1 MLDTL
6 VSVDPKKLC
15 LDANIIDT
23 SAFEGQLVEQE
34 PLREAFAQD
43 DERLALGADLF
54 TALYRLRPRLKENSP
69 APVRAQVL
77 GAVMETSAYQK
88 LHAMTALDDVLSA
101 GATLAL
107 RKYLEEKERD
117 LLEALEQESE
127 ALHAEELAQEL
138 AQDAPQQAQA
148 LQKQASQLR
157 EQAQQALQKMQ
168 KNLKQR
174 VRAALSH
181 AQQAVENAT
190 ACATAWGHEPG
201 VLQELL
207 FNENLVKLLSAS
219 KLQRILALAG
229 RMREVIAAERAKRP
243 LPTPDQV
250 EVVLGNDVLNLV
262 PSELALLSDPD
273 TEDIFYKKY
282 IERALMQFE
291 RVERPRLGKGP
302 FVVCIDESGSMQGL
316 REEWAKALAFALMTQ
331 ARSEGRRFGVVCF
344 GSRSEV
350 RSLFDPKPQELLPF
364 LQQFYGGGT
373 DFEAPLTEAIRLIQH
388 EDHDADVIFVTDGEA
403 AVSKQFLADFQDAR
417 ERLGFK
423 VLGVQVGEGGLDGMK
438 PFCDSV
444 FRLIVQNGTAGLEAV
459 IQEMGR

>member
-1 MLDTL
+1 MLDAL
-6 VSVDPKKLC
+6 VSVDLKKLC
-15 LDANIIDT
+15 LDADIIDT
-23 SAFEGQLVEQE
+23 SAFEGQLAEQE
-34 PLREAFAQD
+34 PLREAFAHN
-43 DERLALGADLF
+43 DERLAIGADLF
-54 TALYRLRPRLKENSP
+54 TALYRLRPRLKEDPP

-77 GAVMETSAYQK
+77 SAVMETSAYQK

-107 RKYLEEKERD
+107 KRYLEEREKEI
-117 LLEALEQESE
+117 LEALERESE
-127 ALHAEELAQEL
+127 ALHAEDLAQEL

-148 LQKQASQLR
+148 LQEQASQLR
-157 EQAQQALQKMQ
+157 EQAQQALQK

-174 VRAALSH
+174 LRAAMTS
-181 AQQAVENAT
+181 AQQVVENAA
-190 ACATAWGHEPG
+190 ACAAAWGHEPG

-207 FNENLVKLLSAS
+207 FNPDITKLLSTQ

-243 LPTPDQV
+243 LPAPDQV
-250 EVVLGNDVLNLV
+250 DIVLGNDVLNLV
-262 PSELALLSDPD
+262 PSELALLSDPEL
-273 TEDIFYKKY
+273 EDIFYRKY
-282 IERALMQFE
+282 VENALLQFKRIEK
-291 RVERPRLGKGP
+291 PRLGKGP
-302 FVVCIDESGSMQGL
+302 FVVCIDESGSMQGP
-316 REEWAKALAFALMTQ
+316 REEWAKALALALMTQ
-331 ARSEGRRFGVVCF
+331 ARAEGRRFGVVCF

-350 RSLFDPKPQELLPF
+350 RSLFDPKPSELLPF
-364 LQQFYGGGT
+364 LNRFYGGGT
-373 DFEAPLTEAIRLIQH
+373 DFEAPLAEAIRLIQH

-403 AVSKQFLADFQDAR
+403 AVSKEFLVDFHNAR

-459 IQEMGR
+459 IQEIGR